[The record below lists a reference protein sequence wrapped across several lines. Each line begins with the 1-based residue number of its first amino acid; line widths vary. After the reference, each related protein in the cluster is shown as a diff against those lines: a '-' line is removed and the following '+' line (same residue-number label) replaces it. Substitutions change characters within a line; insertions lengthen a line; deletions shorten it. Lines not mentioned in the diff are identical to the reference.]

1 MLDLTKLRYLTTL
14 AQRSNYARAAEE
26 LGISQPALTRTI
38 QTLESQLG
46 FRLFDRDRSGV
57 SLTPQGKDFA
67 DRAAVLVAN
76 AEDLERHAVLTT
88 SGKSGRVRF
97 GIAPMPASAL
107 LAGVLIDRIVEAP
120 HLVNDVVVKNVE
132 ALWPLLTS
140 GEIEFFVSAEGQVPD
155 APPVRVSAL
164 GTFPVSFLVR
174 KEHPLL
180 TRSDAS
186 ERYPVLI
193 SNHRNVALPPDLQDR
208 TIHPPHVIEDFG
220 TLSALTASTDAIWIS
235 SAYAVSMEM
244 SNNILAELPVD
255 HPPGRSEYRIMMY
268 SLDRRTQSPAALLL
282 KDRLTKLIRV
292 LGERR

>member
-1 MLDLTKLRYLTTL
+1 MLDLTKLRYLTVL
-14 AQRSNYARAAEE
+14 ARRSNYARAAEE

-46 FRLFDRDRSGV
+46 FRLFDRDRSRV
-57 SLTPQGKDFA
+57 SLTPQGQDFV

-76 AEDLERHAVLTT
+76 AEDLERHAVLATT
-88 SGKSGRVRF
+88 GKRGRVRF
-97 GIAPMPASAL
+97 GIAPMPARAL
-107 LAGVLIDRIVEAP
+107 LPRVLTHRILEAP
-120 HLVNDVVVKNVE
+120 HLINDVVVKNVE
-132 ALWPLLTS
+132 ALWPLLIS

-155 APPVRVSAL
+155 APPVRVSPL

-186 ERYPVLI
+186 ECYPVLI
-193 SNHRNVALPPDLQDR
+193 SNHREVALPPDLQDQ

-220 TLSALTASTDAIWIS
+220 TLAALTANTDAIWIS
-235 SAYAVSMEM
+235 SAYAVSTEM
-244 SNNILAELPVD
+244 SNEELAELPVD
-255 HPPGRSEYRIMMY
+255 HAPGRREYRIMMY

-282 KDRLTKLIRV
+282 KDHLTKLIRV
-292 LGERR
+292 LAERR